1 MDLMREFLTSR
12 RPTPAM
18 AVAFIALLAA
28 LSGTAVALP
37 GKNTVDSADIK
48 NKQVKNKDLANNAVA
63 AKKVKNGS
71 LTGADI
77 KDDSL
82 TGSDVNESTL
92 GQVPSANTANSA
104 NSAGSATRA
113 NSAGTVDQID
123 PSDASFLTEGQ
134 TRVVLTR
141 GPVTVT
147 HLCLDGNNNNVG
159 ESAFQF
165 TTTEGAAVVGQVSLF
180 LTGDTGALFAPGTP
194 GVFGVPTTP
203 EGFFAGSGVV
213 TGPGGNTLFNVNFQL
228 VGEGTLALIN
238 TTAECGASINAVE

>member
-1 MDLMREFLTSR
+1 
-12 RPTPAM
+12 M
-18 AVAFIALLAA
+18 AVAFVALLAA

-63 AKKVKNGS
+63 AKKVKNSS

-104 NSAGSATRA
+104 NSAANATRA
-113 NSAGTVDQID
+113 ESAGTVDQID
-123 PSDASFLTEGQ
+123 PSEASFLTEGQ

-147 HLCLDGNNNNVG
+147 HLCLDNDADNVG
-159 ESAFQF
+159 ESAFRF
-165 TTTEGAAVVGQVSLF
+165 TTTEGALALGQVSTF
-180 LTGDTGALFAPGTP
+180 LAGTTGTTLAGVAFAA
-194 GVFGVPTTP
+194 GVPATFSASP
-203 EGFFAGSGVV
+203 ASAAESFIAGTGVV
-213 TGPGGNTLFNVNFQL
+213 TGPGGNALFNAHFQL
-228 VGEGTLALIN
+228 AGEGIATLYD
-238 TTAECGASINAVE
+238 TTAECEASISAVE